1 MINYDKKVFAENLRF
16 FLSMSGMTSSE
27 LANRLN
33 VSRSIVSEWCNAKKI
48 PRMDKIEAMAK
59 IFHISISDL
68 LEKDEYDYSLD
79 SEERISSIPTH
90 MKEKL
95 ERKYPNN
102 PRAQWIEYFDWDFN
116 EIVKEMNRKERLSRD
131 FPGSFSDP
139 PREYLNMLQEMFED
153 ENAKFE
159 KVSEDEKLL
168 IDLFRSVPDDKKKL
182 AIEMIRAALKAQ

>member
-1 MINYDKKVFAENLRF
+1 MINYDKNIFAENLKF

-27 LANRLN
+27 LAERLN

-48 PRMDKIEAMAK
+48 PRMDKVEAMAK

-68 LEKDEYDYSLD
+68 LEKDDYDYSTD
-79 SEERISSIPTH
+79 SEQRLSSIPVH
-90 MKEKL
+90 MKENL

-102 PRAQWIEYFDWDFN
+102 PRAQWIDFFDLGVN
-116 EIVKEMNRKERLSRD
+116 EIIKEMNKKERLIRD
-131 FPGSFSDP
+131 FPEIFSYP
-139 PREYLNMLQEMFED
+139 SNEYLNMLQESLED

-168 IDLFRSVPDDKKKL
+168 LDLFRCVPEDKKKL
-182 AIEMIRAALKAQ
+182 VIEMIRAALKA